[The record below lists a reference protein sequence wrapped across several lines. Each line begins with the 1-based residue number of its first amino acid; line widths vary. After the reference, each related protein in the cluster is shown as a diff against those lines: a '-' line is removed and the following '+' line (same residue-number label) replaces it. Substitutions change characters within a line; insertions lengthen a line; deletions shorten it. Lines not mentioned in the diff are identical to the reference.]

1 MEKYLHGFKL
11 GVYSYYLITKNIMI
25 LVITHAKQKNDVKIP
40 EIIIKNMDNNN
51 KEVYKIWNNQGV
63 ESALK
68 FMTK

>member
-1 MEKYLHGFKL
+1 
-11 GVYSYYLITKNIMI
+11 MI
-25 LVITHAKQKNDVKIP
+25 IVITHAKKKNDVKIP